1 MMSAVLH
8 IVNILVALVMLA
20 FFHSRLRHISDKRQE
35 HVVWAF
41 VVAGLFSS
49 FLVLIL
55 YGLYPARLGAVLSR
69 SELLFHIFV
78 VGIVEETGKF
88 LAFLFVAH
96 AVGRIRE
103 PQDGA
108 VFGAIVGLTF
118 GVVENMSYFTWYQS
132 WGLILRPFLSAPG
145 HAVYGAIWGAMYSQ
159 AIYANREGH
168 DIGAGRNSAI
178 GIVSVAVIHGVYN
191 ASTWFFPLSFLID
204 GFALTIALILFRKLV
219 ELSPYRVYQLSQAS
233 QAVKAIR
240 RGLFFNSKS
249 PYLNRNMG
257 LYLMHL
263 GEYRAAA
270 KHLRASVP
278 RTRDPR
284 RVRFLAAACDTM
296 YLPEYHAHRGLRI
309 AWSRLTD
316 DQRTRFMEQLS
327 AIVGSDH
334 PIVENVNAFITDAFK
349 PRRIMKARDVARNA
363 KIRRLE
369 RRHPRASDRL
379 TNAVAEL
386 DPEERRRLI
395 ERFRR

>member
-1 MMSAVLH
+1 
-8 IVNILVALVMLA
+8 
-20 FFHSRLRHISDKRQE
+20 
-35 HVVWAF
+35 
-41 VVAGLFSS
+41 
-49 FLVLIL
+49 
-55 YGLYPARLGAVLSR
+55 
-69 SELLFHIFV
+69 
-78 VGIVEETGKF
+78 
-88 LAFLFVAH
+88 
-96 AVGRIRE
+96 
-103 PQDGA
+103 
-108 VFGAIVGLTF
+108 
-118 GVVENMSYFTWYQS
+118 
-132 WGLILRPFLSAPG
+132 
-145 HAVYGAIWGAMYSQ
+145 MYSQ